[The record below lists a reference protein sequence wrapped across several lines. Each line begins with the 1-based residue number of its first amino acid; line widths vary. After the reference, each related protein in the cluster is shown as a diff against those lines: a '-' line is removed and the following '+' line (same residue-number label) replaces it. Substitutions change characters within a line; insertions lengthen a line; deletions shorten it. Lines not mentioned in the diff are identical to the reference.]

1 MMKHILVINAGSS
14 SVKLPV
20 FEVQENNLVRVI
32 NARAVRLFHQDAQ
45 ITIHDKNKKA
55 LVEKNLAEITID
67 MPNHKVAI
75 EFFLGLIFM
84 ILNIKNKY
92 P

>member
-20 FEVQENNLVRVI
+20 FEVQEKNLVRVI

-45 ITIHDKNKKA
+45 INIHDENKKV
-55 LVEKNLAEITID
+55 LVEKNLAEMTID
-67 MPNHKVAI
+67 PPNHKVAI
-75 EFFLGLIFM
+75 EFFLGWLSQQQ
-84 ILNIKNKY
+84 NINL
-92 P
+92 